1 MTDSKRRRGLTVAS
15 ALLGGVLVLAACSG
29 GEDAGAG
36 DEGKNGDASQAK
48 VDEAAAEKSSEAQI
62 RITPKDGSSNA
73 SINNSAT
80 VTVSKGTKVRWV
92 WKGKSLHNVKV
103 TKGPAKFGSP
113 SKTSGSYAKKVKKA
127 GTYTLVCTVHGA
139 SDQSMKLVVR

>member
-1 MTDSKRRRGLTVAS
+1 MRKLIVPVVVA
-15 ALLGGVLVLAACSG
+15 ALLGPAVAP
-29 GEDAGAG
+29 
-36 DEGKNGDASQAK
+36 
-48 VDEAAAEKSSEAQI
+48 AAAATKKVTVGDNYFV
-62 RITPKDGSSNA
+62 RDGGVP
-73 SINNSAT
+73 T

-113 SKTSGSYAKKVKKA
+113 SKTSGSFSKKVAKA

-139 SDQSMKLVVR
+139 RDQSMKLVVR